1 MAVNEKQSPKIVYS
15 HIKLDIFTDK
25 FVNIHA
31 NLLVERTHMT
41 TFINNINAI
50 RKEKGITIKMIA
62 ERADQALET
71 IQRILDGT
79 TENPRLD
86 TMKRI
91 ADALEVEL
99 WELFFTGERSF
110 VTMQIEL
117 ISLRTERDALV
128 ADNAIL
134 KTKVENL
141 REKNE
146 ALKDQIIDTHNY
158 YIKQKQNS

>member
-1 MAVNEKQSPKIVYS
+1 MATNEKQYP
-15 HIKLDIFTDK
+15 K
-25 FVNIHA
+25 FVNSYIKFDIYTNKFVDIHA
-31 NLLVERTHMT
+31 NLSVERTHMT
-41 TFINNINAI
+41 TFIDNINAI
-50 RKEKGITIKMIA
+50 RKEKGITTRMLA
-62 ERADQALET
+62 ERADLPLET
-71 IQRILDGT
+71 VQRILDGT

-128 ADNAIL
+128 ADNAVL
-134 KTKVENL
+134 KDKVETL
-141 REKNE
+141 RDKVDTLKDDLIT
-146 ALKDQIIDTHNY
+146 ALK
-158 YIKQKQNS
+158 QKSNN